1 MSATQTQ
8 TTPAHIIIFN
18 GKPINSEVSTRDI
31 QELKDYSEQEDFDLE
46 TECRSLYGIPVEWIT
61 REQNSALLH
70 QAVKHRN
77 KRLEASGF
85 HHHRCVECGEVSGC
99 LTKDCKK
106 SDETECRICHEGV
119 SAHQWTMYH
128 RKAAYNGDL

>member
-8 TTPAHIIIFN
+8 STPEHIIIWQ
-18 GKPINSEVSTRDI
+18 GKPFNNEVRERDI
-31 QELKDYSEQEDFDLE
+31 QELKDYSEQEQFNLE
-46 TECRSLYGIPVEWIT
+46 SECRTQYGIPVEWIT
-61 REQNSALLH
+61 REQQSALLL
-70 QAVKHRN
+70 QAVRFRRT
-77 KRLEASGF
+77 RLEASGF

-106 SDETECRICHEGV
+106 TEETECRICHEGV